1 LINKPVREH
10 LKLSDIMNGLKG
22 SHALISLLSFFV
34 GIAFL
39 AAIILV
45 DFYFGKTDYTLK
57 GVLINHFKNPSYW
70 LIYLT
75 PMIFAITAWK
85 ISTNYQRSL
94 EKAEIEKKAEL
105 TRINH
110 VYGYVQSLL
119 GSKSAESVVLDFKN
133 DPLAKSLGLLSENI
147 AKNKEDEILRRKEDE
162 QRSWVSEG
170 LAMFGEILRNNHD
183 DINELSYNVISN
195 LVKYTGS
202 NQGAIFI
209 LNDDVEYNKYFE
221 MTACYAYERRKFADE
236 KIDFGEGLIGTCALE
251 KQTIFL
257 KEVPDSYLRI
267 TSGLGQ
273 ANPKCLLLVPL
284 NINEDNHGV
293 IEIAS
298 FDEYSPY
305 QVEFIEK
312 IAESVASTISGV
324 KINLRTA
331 KLLKESREQAEIMAS
346 QEEEMRQNMEELQ
359 ATQEEAARQSERFV
373 SFSNSV
379 NNTLIK
385 AEYDLNGNLLS
396 ANENFIKKLAYSSFS
411 EISGKNIKIFINPTD
426 QEWFDSEW
434 LKIVRVRER
443 FEGVI
448 KHITKAGKEIWMLA
462 TYTQVYGLQN
472 ELNNILFLGIDAT
485 EQKKEL
491 ADFEEQLES
500 VDKIIPRALFSI
512 DGSILQINDVLS
524 NTLDYQI
531 DEILKKSIF
540 DLISVEEKEGFQNT
554 WESISVGKT
563 YEGQLKFTSK
573 IGKEKWLGVVFNDIR
588 DLNGEISKI
597 SFMAHNLE
605 KEKQLEDAVARQIE
619 IAVEKEE
626 SIKQLKAELKS
637 RPKIL

>member
-1 LINKPVREH
+1 MLVLVN
-10 LKLSDIMNGLKG
+10 LKLSDIMNGFKG
-22 SHALISLLSFFV
+22 SPVLVSLFSFFA
-34 GIAFL
+34 GIAL
-39 AAIILV
+39 LIAIILF
-45 DFYFGKTDYTLK
+45 DFYFGKIDYTLK
-57 GVLINHFKNPSYW
+57 GVIIDHFSNPSYW

-75 PMIFAITAWK
+75 PFIIALGAYK
-85 ISTNYQRSL
+85 ISANYKTRL
-94 EKAEIEKKAEL
+94 EIAEIDKNAEL
-105 TRINH
+105 LRVEN
-110 VYGYVQSLL
+110 VYNYVQSLL
-119 GSKSAESVVLDFKN
+119 GKQTAESVLLDFKN

-147 AKNKEDEILRRKEDE
+147 AKNKDEEILRRKEDE

-183 DINELSYNVISN
+183 DINELSFNIISN

-202 NQGAIFI
+202 NQGAIFV
-209 LNDDVEYNKYFE
+209 LNDEVEYNKYFE

-267 TSGLGQ
+267 TSGLGH

-298 FDEYSPY
+298 FNEYSQY
-305 QVEFIEK
+305 QIEFIEK

-396 ANENFIKKLAYSSFS
+396 ANENFIKKMGYSSFS
-411 EISGKNIKIFINPTD
+411 EISGKNIKIFINPLD

-434 LKIVRVRER
+434 LRIVRVREI
-443 FEGVI
+443 FEGEI
-448 KHITKAGKEIWMLA
+448 KHITKAGKDIWMLA
-462 TYTQVYGLQN
+462 TYTQVYGQQN

-485 EQKKEL
+485 EQKKQL
-491 ADFEEQLES
+491 GDFEEQLLS
-500 VDKIIPRALFSI
+500 IDKIYPRALFSV
-512 DGSILQINDVLS
+512 DGSILQINDILC
-524 NTLDYQI
+524 NILDYQI
-531 DEILKKSIF
+531 DEIKKKSIF

-554 WESISVGKT
+554 WENISAGKI
-563 YEGQLKFTSK
+563 YEGQLIFTSRT
-573 IGKEKWLGVVFNDIR
+573 GSEKWLGVVFNEIR
-588 DLNGEISKI
+588 DINGEISKI
-597 SFMAHNLE
+597 ALMATSLE
-605 KEKQLEDAVARQIE
+605 KVKELEASLAKQIELSGEKDETLKQLRI
-619 IAVEKEE
+619 
-626 SIKQLKAELKS
+626 ELKT
-637 RPKIL
+637 RPR

>member
-1 LINKPVREH
+1 
-10 LKLSDIMNGLKG
+10 MNGYKG
-22 SHALISLLSFFV
+22 SPAFVSLISFFA

-39 AAIILV
+39 AAIILF
-45 DFYFGKTDYTLK
+45 DFYFGKTDYTLQ
-57 GVLINHFKNPSYW
+57 GVIITHFKNPAYW
-70 LIYLT
+70 LIYIT
-75 PMIFAITAWK
+75 PIIIAIAAWK
-85 ISTNYQRSL
+85 LSTNFYRSL
-94 EKAEIEKKAEL
+94 EKAEIEKKKEL
-105 TRINH
+105 DRVNH
-110 VYGYVQSLL
+110 VYSYVQSLL
-119 GSKSAESVVLDFKN
+119 GNQTAESVILDFKN
-133 DPLAKSLGLLSENI
+133 DPLAKSLELLSENI
-147 AKNKEDEILRRKEDE
+147 ARNKEDETLRRKEDE

-183 DINELSYNVISN
+183 DINELSFNIISN

-209 LNDDVEYNKYFE
+209 LNDDVEYNKFFE
-221 MTACYAYERRKFADE
+221 MTSCYAYERRKFADE

-284 NINEDNHGV
+284 NINEENHGV

-298 FDEYSPY
+298 FDEYSNY
-305 QVEFIEK
+305 QIEFIEK

-396 ANENFIKKLAYSSFS
+396 ANENFIKKLGYSSFS
-411 EISGKNIKIFINPTD
+411 EISGKNINIFINPVD

-434 LKIVRVRER
+434 LRIVRVRER
-443 FEGVI
+443 FEGEI
-448 KHITKAGKEIWMLA
+448 KHITKAGKDIWMLA
-462 TYTQVYGLQN
+462 TFTQVYGQQN

-485 EQKKEL
+485 EQKKQL
-491 ADFEEQLES
+491 SDFKEQLLS
-500 VDKIIPRALFSI
+500 IDKIYPRALFSI
-512 DGSILQINDVLS
+512 DGSILQINDILCK
-524 NTLDYQI
+524 TLDYQI
-531 DEILKKSIF
+531 DEIKRKSIF

-554 WESISVGKT
+554 WENISAGKT
-563 YEGQLKFTSK
+563 YEGQLKFSTRTGS
-573 IGKEKWLGVVFNDIR
+573 EKWLGVVFNEIR
-588 DLNGEISKI
+588 DINGEISKI
-597 SFMAHNLE
+597 SFMANNLE
-605 KEKQLEDAVARQIE
+605 KEKQLEASLAKQIE
-619 IAVEKEE
+619 IAGEKED
-626 SIKQLKAELKS
+626 SLKQLRAELKAK
-637 RPKIL
+637 PKLL

>member
-1 LINKPVREH
+1 
-10 LKLSDIMNGLKG
+10 MNGFKG
-22 SHALISLLSFFV
+22 SPALISLFSFFV

-39 AAIILV
+39 AAIILF
-45 DFYFGKTDYTLK
+45 DFYFGKSDYTLK
-57 GVLINHFKNPSYW
+57 GVIIIHFKNPAYW
-70 LIYLT
+70 LIYIIPL
-75 PMIFAITAWK
+75 IIAIVSWK
-85 ISTNYQRSL
+85 ISTNYNCSL

-105 TRINH
+105 TRINN
-110 VYGYVQSLL
+110 VYRYVQSLL
-119 GSKSAESVVLDFKN
+119 GKQTEESVILDFKN

-147 AKNKEDEILRRKEDE
+147 AKNKEDEILRRREDE

-183 DINELSYNVISN
+183 DINELSFNIISN

-209 LNDDVEYNKYFE
+209 LNDDVEYNKFFE

-298 FDEYSPY
+298 FDEYSKY
-305 QVEFIEK
+305 QIEFIEK

-385 AEYDLNGNLLS
+385 AEYDLNGNLMG
-396 ANENFIKKLAYSSFS
+396 ANENFIKKMGYSSFS
-411 EISGKNIKIFINPTD
+411 EISGKNIKIFINPLD

-434 LKIVRVRER
+434 LRIVRVREI
-443 FEGVI
+443 FEGEI
-448 KHITKAGKEIWMLA
+448 KHITKAGKDIWMLA
-462 TYTQVYGLQN
+462 TYTQVYGQQN

-485 EQKKEL
+485 EEKKQL
-491 ADFEEQLES
+491 ADFEEQLLS
-500 VDKIIPRALFSI
+500 IDKINPRALFSI
-512 DGSILQINDVLS
+512 DGSILQINDIFCNL
-524 NTLDYQI
+524 LGYQI
-531 DEILKKSIF
+531 DEIKSKSIF
-540 DLISVEEKEGFQNT
+540 DLISLDEKEGFQNT
-554 WESISVGKT
+554 WESISAGKT
-563 YEGQLKFTSK
+563 FDGQLKFTSHT
-573 IGKEKWLGVVFNDIR
+573 GFEKWLGVVFNEIR
-588 DLNGEISKI
+588 DINGEISKI
-597 SFMAHNLE
+597 SFIANNLE
-605 KEKQLEDAVARQIE
+605 KEKQLEALLSKQIE
-619 IAVEKEE
+619 LTLEKEE
-626 SIKQLKAELKS
+626 NLKQLKAELKS
-637 RPKIL
+637 RPRLL